1 MTPSKVLILT
11 ALILLLSGCTNPD
24 RALRTLTEAGY
35 SDIKLN
41 GYGWLAC
48 SEDDIF
54 TTTFQATGP
63 SGKPVEGTV
72 CNGLL
77 KGATIRFN

>member
-1 MTPSKVLILT
+1 MTPSKALILT
-11 ALILLLSGCTNPD
+11 ALILLLSGCTDSD

-35 SDIKLN
+35 SDIKLG
-41 GYGWLAC
+41 GYGLFAC

-54 TTTFQATGP
+54 ATTFQATGP
-63 SGKPVEGTV
+63 SGKPIKGTV